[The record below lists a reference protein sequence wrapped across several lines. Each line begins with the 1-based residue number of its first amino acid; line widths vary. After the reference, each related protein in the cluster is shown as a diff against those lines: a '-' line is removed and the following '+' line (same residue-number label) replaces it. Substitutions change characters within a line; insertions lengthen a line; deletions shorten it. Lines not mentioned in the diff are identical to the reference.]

1 MPPVPRLGKSLVKI
15 HRQVQPWPV
24 SPRVAQI
31 QLGPKGRKGGRG
43 WDGAG
48 KGTDAAGGAAACP
61 RGARLNGGDRGAAR
75 GCGGCP
81 GVGLGWQHQPQLR
94 DTLTRPKAG
103 EAAGPPHCPTA
114 HPGGGETDG
123 MGGAA
128 PTVPGSGER
137 FGGALQPQRGK
148 VRGTRLPWRGPT
160 VRAEPQQQGGRPS
173 GAAAALE
180 GGTGSATMASPHIL
194 KPHPTLCATG
204 WHCWT
209 PALGSL
215 RHRNVYFSKFFVFV
229 LFRFVFFFF
238 YKISSLCLQMESG
251 HPLSSAPHP
260 SPKPPAL

>member
-1 MPPVPRLGKSLVKI
+1 MSPGCSAQRRGQGGSEGLWRL
-15 HRQVQPWPV
+15 
-24 SPRVAQI
+24 
-31 QLGPKGRKGGRG
+31 
-43 WDGAG
+43 
-48 KGTDAAGGAAACP
+48 P
-61 RGARLNGGDRGAAR
+61 RGRFGVAAPAPAQ
-75 GCGGCP
+75 GHADTSQ
-81 GVGLGWQHQPQLR
+81 GWRSSGSSPLPHS
-94 DTLTRPKAG
+94 
-103 EAAGPPHCPTA
+103 PPR
-114 HPGGGETDG
+114 GGETDG

-238 YKISSLCLQMESG
+238 FTKSPPCACRWSLAT
-251 HPLSSAPHP
+251 P
-260 SPKPPAL
+260 